1 MKKLISLI
9 SALGL
14 ITGGSLS
21 VAGCQN
27 HTQGSSKGSSTQD
40 QKAVDDTYY
49 AINDLKLGVSE
60 NTSGNKSFSVYK
72 QAVITQLKAKLPTN
86 LKNLISI
93 SNQYDD
99 LVLPDT
105 SFQSKFN
112 IQVNI
117 QKNKIKRVAQI
128 YVRLNYDATTI
139 TDKIDNLLID
149 VQQNNP
155 AFQTS
160 EPLSKYQ
167 VNIKNQI
174 NSKLTSAEQGSG
186 YKLTFT
192 NLASQTIAWPTNEA
206 WAPQAYA
213 FTLLIGSDSATGNVK
228 IEFLYSQQYKV
239 LDDPTYGDQSSPIQI
254 AMGSAGD
261 EIPPSQW
268 QADQVSSYLN
278 EGWEGYGGLIPALE
292 QYVTYKPVTIIR
304 NKAVLC
310 EMYLPILGFTKE
322 HPRYFYIRGY

>member
-1 MKKLISLI
+1 MKKLVTLI
-9 SALGL
+9 SAFG
-14 ITGGSLS
+14 IVTGGALS
-21 VAGCQN
+21 VVGCQN
-27 HTQGSSKGSSTQD
+27 QTQGSSTQD

-49 AINDLKLGVSE
+49 AINNLKLGVSE
-60 NTSGNKSFSVYK
+60 NTSGNKKFSVYK
-72 QAVITQLKAKLPTN
+72 QAVINQLQAKLPTS

-93 SNQYDD
+93 SSQYDN

-105 SFQSKFN
+105 KFQSKFN

-117 QKNKIKRVAQI
+117 QKHKIKRVAQI

-149 VQQNNP
+149 VQQNTP

-174 NSKLTSAEQGSG
+174 NTKLTSAEQSSG
-186 YKLTFT
+186 YQLTFT

-206 WAPQAYA
+206 WTPQAYA

-239 LDDPTYGDQSSPIQI
+239 LDDPTYGSQTYPIHI
-254 AMGSAGD
+254 YMGSAGD
-261 EIPPSQW
+261 KIPPSQW
-268 QADQVSSYLN
+268 KADQIVSDLN
-278 EGWEGYGGLIPALE
+278 EGWESFDGLTRALE

-304 NKAVLC
+304 NKLVLS
-310 EMYLPILGFTKE
+310 EMYLAIFGFTKE
-322 HPRYFYIRGY
+322 NPRPFYIMGY

>member
-1 MKKLISLI
+1 MKKLVTLI
-9 SALGL
+9 SAFG
-14 ITGGSLS
+14 IVTGGALS
-21 VAGCQN
+21 VVGCQN
-27 HTQGSSKGSSTQD
+27 QTQGSSTQD

-49 AINDLKLGVSE
+49 AINNLKLGVSE
-60 NTSGNKSFSVYK
+60 NTSGNKKFSVYK
-72 QAVITQLKAKLPTN
+72 QAVINQLQAKLPTS

-93 SNQYDD
+93 SSQYDN

-105 SFQSKFN
+105 KFQSKFN

-117 QKNKIKRVAQI
+117 QKHKIKRVAQI

-149 VQQNNP
+149 VQQNTP

-174 NSKLTSAEQGSG
+174 NTKLTSAEQSSG
-186 YKLTFT
+186 YQLTFT

-206 WAPQAYA
+206 WTPQAYA

-239 LDDPTYGDQSSPIQI
+239 LDDPTYGSQTYPIHI
-254 AMGSAGD
+254 YMGSAGD

-268 QADQVSSYLN
+268 KADQITSDLN

-292 QYVTYKPVTIIR
+292 QYVTYKPVTIIK
-304 NKAVLC
+304 NKLVLS
-310 EMYLPILGFTKE
+310 EMYLAIFGFTKE
-322 HPRYFYIRGY
+322 NPRPFYIMGY